1 MDIRIR
7 GQTTS
12 SITMMGDRDFRTT
25 IQTAL
30 SSIGK
35 ELQLD
40 IDPKNIQTIHL
51 QEVVQCLR
59 RSYFDRIDPVEIE
72 RRGFNELLS
81 GLLRKLEY
89 GSEPKVFEIDDIKL
103 EGQTDMIVDDAILL
117 FRPAQG
123 ELENP
128 IANDVLYLNA
138 CLWIY
143 DKTEGIV
150 VYITG
155 DRKETTFSLTRNKKM
170 FEEVIRRVRVLNNL
184 LKEQK
189 APILEPS
196 TECSECQYYERCFI
210 KKKNSKHVDIGEM
223 LGLGKFGHQD

>member
-1 MDIRIR
+1 
-7 GQTTS
+7 
-12 SITMMGDRDFRTT
+12 MMGDRDFRTI
-25 IQTAL
+25 IQSAL
-30 SSIGK
+30 GSIGK

-40 IDPKNIQTIHL
+40 IDSKNTQTIHL

-59 RSYFDRIDPVEIE
+59 RSYFDRIDPIEIE

-89 GSEPKVFEIDDIKL
+89 GSDPKEFEIDDIRLK
-103 EGQTDMIVDDAILL
+103 GQTDMLVDDVIML
-117 FRPAQG
+117 FRPAQN
-123 ELENP
+123 ELDNP

-143 DKTEGIV
+143 DKTEGII

-155 DRKETTFSLTRNKKM
+155 DRKETTFSLTRNNKM
-170 FEEVIRRVRVLNNL
+170 FEEVVRRVRVLNDL
-184 LKEQK
+184 LKKQK

-196 TECSECQYYERCFI
+196 TECSECQYYERCFM
-210 KKKNSKHVDIGEM
+210 KKKNSKQVDIGEM
-223 LGLGKFGHQD
+223 LGIGKLGHKD

>member
-1 MDIRIR
+1 
-7 GQTTS
+7 
-12 SITMMGDRDFRTT
+12 MMGDRDFRTT

-150 VYITG
+150 VYMTG

-196 TECSECQYYERCFI
+196 AECSECQYYEKCFM

-223 LGLGKFGHQD
+223 LGMGKFGNKG